1 MELVAL
7 LTTAQALTFG
17 QVFLI
22 SFWLS
27 EIQKQAEVEL
37 HFFLCN
43 CMTKSGQKA
52 GMMMQKK
59 KKKRLTKICLYT
71 CNVSPHLL

>member
-59 KKKRLTKICLYT
+59 KKKD
-71 CNVSPHLL
+71 